1 MLDASA
7 KQGIPK
13 PIRLVL
19 VDRQPI
25 VLHGLKSILGTQQDF
40 DVVAST
46 SDGTSCLE
54 AIRNLSPDVAVIA
67 DNLPDL
73 TASEILVVAKAEKF
87 PTRLVFFT
95 ESDTDPDLTAA
106 VAAGACSA
114 ISKYAAPGPMLRSLR
129 QMAKNGVSLEQS
141 DLAPAGKE
149 ADGGGKIDKMLE
161 LLTPRERQIVRLVSE
176 GMSNKEIAR
185 QLDLSQ
191 GTVKVH
197 LHNIFQKLEITNRTV
212 LATISLLQ
220 RTSGFSALALAF
232 LAFAIADE
240 LKAADA
246 SDMFAHDD
254 GSDQTDEHA
263 GVEIWK
269 KAILQ
274 HLIVS
279 KSGGTPAF
287 AERDFFA
294 KASQATNPAAAME
307 ALRAAEQFLG
317 LRPWK
322 DGAAVG
328 SGTASLPAPLLRG
341 PNGSL
346 TGDGPAAEDHLPR
359 LAFPPTS
366 IPGGYGTFAAVAGAL
381 IYALNDPGLAAQ
393 ARELDQASIDSFLTG
408 TGDDA
413 TTKLAAITHVDAGRA
428 ENSARQFFSHDF
440 GGPSGLV
447 TGSDNIVQQGVQGQ
461 TAQGTAGDNGQKV
474 DGVLDPGHP
483 SDPGG
488 DGRDQLMGGSVENAV
503 HRSPPDSKSSSS
515 DSVLDVASG
524 PGRLNLAAFGA
535 LAWLHLTAAT
545 KSIPPHTLAW
555 IYDPASNQT
564 IVYVNPTDHILE
576 IGDRGLL
583 EIHLQGI
590 VTVAEAGVVAPQ
602 DGVAVTF
609 TLEQLEQ
616 ALISAT
622 ATDEAVSSADN
633 IRASESALAAAGVWS
648 ALTDDGLSFQFTKVR
663 TGAGTSVKS
672 SAFTRDSANTTE
684 ESAGASGLPASGSL
698 PAPGHG
704 APPAAVEDLTSK
716 SGPVSPNN
724 GAQSTTQNQIVPLGL
739 ETADSTGRGN
749 SEHASDQGS
758 AKAAEMAEAKSKS
771 DDGAGNDNG
780 HHSQASS
787 DAPGAAESGG
797 AEHSSSGHSAK
808 EVDAGDSV
816 ATNDSTDQ
824 GKSQHAAEPEPAKT
838 PATEMAEAKSKP
850 DSGAGKDNEHHSQAS
865 DGPQGAAKRAEP
877 GGADHSNSGHSA
889 AGKGAEAGESVATE
903 DTEQGR
909 PQHAAEPVSAK
920 PAATGMAEAK
930 SKPDGG
936 AGRDNEHHSQAS
948 SDAPGAAESGSAE
961 HGNSRH
967 SASAKEADAGESIAT
982 TDNIDHGKP
991 QHAAEPEPAKTPA
1004 TEMAE
1009 AKSKPDS
1016 GAGRD
1021 NEHHSQALDG
1031 PQGAAKTAERGGADH
1046 SNPDHS
1052 AAGKG
1057 ADAGESVATED
1068 TEQGRPQH
1076 AAEPVS
1082 AKPAATEMAEAKS
1095 KPDSGAG
1102 RDNEHHSQALDGP
1115 QGAAKTAERG
1125 GADHSNPDHS
1135 AAGKG
1140 ADAGEIVATD
1150 DTEQGRPQHAA
1161 EPVSA
1166 KTAAM
1171 EMAGA
1176 KFKLDSGAPDDN
1188 EHHSQASS
1196 DAPGAAESG
1205 SAEHGNSGHS
1215 TSAKEADVGE
1225 GVATNDSTDHGK
1237 PQHAAEPEPA
1247 KTPATEMAE
1256 AKSKPDDGAGKD
1268 IKDIEYHSQAL
1279 DGPQGAA
1286 KTAEPGGADHSNP
1299 DHSAA
1304 GKGAEAGEIVATDD
1318 TEQGRPQHAAEPV
1331 SAKTAAMEMAGA
1343 KFKLDSGAPDDNEH
1357 HPQDSSDAPGAA
1369 ESGSPEHGNSGHSA
1383 SAKEVD
1389 AGESIA
1395 TNDSTDHGNSQQGA
1409 HSGANASLAAQPAK
1423 AASELWGADQEPV
1436 FRFDGEAAAATL
1448 VEFAEPQELHNPHA
1462 ALGQG
1467 GLRTIVETVPHV
1479 PEEHAAQQDHH
1490 GPHPGIPHGPHD
1502 LLI

>member
-7 KQGIPK
+7 KQGILK

-73 TASEILVVAKAEKF
+73 TASDILVVAQAEKF

-220 RTSGFSALALAF
+220 RTSGFSVLALAF

-254 GSDQTDEHA
+254 GPDQTDEHA
-263 GVEIWK
+263 GFEIWK

-287 AERDFFA
+287 AERDFLA
-294 KASQATNPAAAME
+294 KVSQATNPAAAME

-346 TGDGPAAEDHLPR
+346 TGDGPGAEDHLPR

-393 ARELDQASIDSFLTG
+393 ARELDQASIDSFLLTG

-413 TTKLAAITHVDAGRA
+413 TTKLAAITHVGAGRA
-428 ENSARQFFSHDF
+428 ENSAPQFLSHDF

-447 TGSDNIVQQGVQGQ
+447 TGSDNIAHQGVQGQ
-461 TAQGTAGDNGQKV
+461 TAQGIAGDNGQKV
-474 DGVLDPGHP
+474 DGVLDPGDP
-483 SDPGG
+483 SGPGG

-545 KSIPPHTLAW
+545 KSVPPHTLAW

-590 VTVAEAGVVAPQ
+590 VAVAEAGVVAPQ

-633 IRASESALAAAGVWS
+633 IHASESALAAAGVWS
-648 ALTDDGLSFQFTKVR
+648 ALADDGLSLQFTKVR

-672 SAFTRDSANTTE
+672 SAFTRDSPDTTE

-698 PAPGHG
+698 LAPGHG
-704 APPAAVEDLTSK
+704 ALPAAVEDLTSK

-724 GAQSTTQNQIVPLGL
+724 GAQSTTQNGIVPLGL

-749 SEHASDQGS
+749 SEHTSDQGS

-771 DDGAGNDNG
+771 DDGVGNDNG

-797 AEHSSSGHSAK
+797 AQHSNSSHSASAK
-808 EVDAGDSV
+808 EADAGESI
-816 ATNDSTDQ
+816 ATTGNIDH
-824 GKSQHAAEPEPAKT
+824 GKPQHAAELEPAKT

-850 DSGAGKDNEHHSQAS
+850 DSGAGRDNEYPSQAL
-865 DGPQGAAKRAEP
+865 DGPQGAAKTAEP
-877 GGADHSNSGHSA
+877 RGADHSNPDHSA
-889 AGKGAEAGESVATE
+889 AGKGAEAGESVATD

-920 PAATGMAEAK
+920 PAAMEMAGAK
-930 SKPDGG
+930 FKLDSG
-936 AGRDNEHHSQAS
+936 AADDNDHRPQAS

-961 HGNSRH
+961 HGNSGH
-967 SASAKEADAGESIAT
+967 SASAKEVDTGESVAT
-982 TDNIDHGKP
+982 TGNIDHGKP

-1016 GAGRD
+1016 GAGRV
-1021 NEHHSQALDG
+1021 N
-1031 PQGAAKTAERGGADH
+1031 
-1046 SNPDHS
+1046 
-1052 AAGKG
+1052 
-1057 ADAGESVATED
+1057 
-1068 TEQGRPQH
+1068 
-1076 AAEPVS
+1076 
-1082 AKPAATEMAEAKS
+1082 
-1095 KPDSGAG
+1095 
-1102 RDNEHHSQALDGP
+1102 
-1115 QGAAKTAERG
+1115 
-1125 GADHSNPDHS
+1125 
-1135 AAGKG
+1135 
-1140 ADAGEIVATD
+1140 
-1150 DTEQGRPQHAA
+1150 
-1161 EPVSA
+1161 
-1166 KTAAM
+1166 
-1171 EMAGA
+1171 
-1176 KFKLDSGAPDDN
+1176 
-1188 EHHSQASS
+1188 
-1196 DAPGAAESG
+1196 
-1205 SAEHGNSGHS
+1205 
-1215 TSAKEADVGE
+1215 
-1225 GVATNDSTDHGK
+1225 
-1237 PQHAAEPEPA
+1237 
-1247 KTPATEMAE
+1247 
-1256 AKSKPDDGAGKD
+1256 
-1268 IKDIEYHSQAL
+1268 EYHSQAL

-1299 DHSAA
+1299 DHSAV
-1304 GKGAEAGEIVATDD
+1304 GKGAEAGESVATDD

-1331 SAKTAAMEMAGA
+1331 SAKPAAMEMAGA
-1343 KFKLDSGAPDDNEH
+1343 KFKLDSGAADDNEH
-1357 HPQDSSDAPGAA
+1357 HRQASSDAPGAA
-1369 ESGSPEHGNSGHSA
+1369 ESGSAEHGNSGHSA

-1395 TNDSTDHGNSQQGA
+1395 TNDSTDHGNAQQGA
-1409 HSGANASLAAQPAK
+1409 HSGANASVAAQPAK
-1423 AASELWGADQEPV
+1423 AASELWGADQQPV

-1448 VEFAEPQELHNPHA
+1448 VEFDEPQELHNPHA
-1462 ALGQG
+1462 ALGQE
-1467 GLRTIVETVPHV
+1467 GLRTIVEIVPHV
-1479 PEEHAAQQDHH
+1479 PDEHAAQQGHH
-1490 GPHPGIPHGPHD
+1490 GPHPGILHGPHD